1 MNKLLFF
8 LLCPYIFYA
17 QNINYE
23 KINLYIDKQ
32 VEVNNFGGTVLVMKN
47 DSIIIKK
54 AYGYAN
60 FEWNI
65 KNTIDT
71 KFVLASITKHFTAI
85 AITQLLEKKQLN
97 IDSKLS
103 EFFPDYPKG
112 NKVTIHMLLT
122 HTAGLP
128 LDFEELY
135 LDHTTMSKDKAI
147 KIIQKKP
154 YLFEPGT
161 NCKYSNIGYF
171 LLSQIIEKVSKKTF
185 EKFLQEN
192 IFDRA
197 KMKNTGVSNN
207 DSIVSKKA
215 AIYYRNG
222 NSYTLNPY
230 INWNL
235 NVGLDGI
242 YSTIEDLYQLDRA
255 SYGTTLLSEKSKKIM
270 QTQYNK
276 KYPDGGFIDSYGYG
290 IFINPYFNHGHK
302 LLTHSGGFF
311 GTVTTFD
318 SYPDDNVFIAVLS
331 NNESES
337 HMISYGLAGILFNK
351 DVEIPYKHIEINDKK
366 NDKKKYAGSYEDV
379 KIIFSN
385 EKLYLNNLKTELL
398 QESETKF
405 FRKDNND
412 RTINFLT
419 NEQDKIIGLILR
431 KGGVKEIKNKRN

>member
-1 MNKLLFF
+1 
-8 LLCPYIFYA
+8 
-17 QNINYE
+17 
-23 KINLYIDKQ
+23 
-32 VEVNNFGGTVLVMKN
+32 
-47 DSIIIKK
+47 
-54 AYGYAN
+54 
-60 FEWNI
+60 
-65 KNTIDT
+65 
-71 KFVLASITKHFTAI
+71 
-85 AITQLLEKKQLN
+85 
-97 IDSKLS
+97 
-103 EFFPDYPKG
+103 
-112 NKVTIHMLLT
+112 MLLT

-135 LDHTTMSKDKAI
+135 LDHTAMSKEKAI

-222 NSYTLNPY
+222 NSFALNPY
-230 INWNL
+230 VNWNL

-255 SYGTTLLSEKSKKIM
+255 SYATTLLSEKSKKIM

-302 LLTHSGGFF
+302 LLTHSGGYF
-311 GTVTTFD
+311 GTMTTFD
-318 SYPDDNVFIAVLS
+318 SYPDDNVFITVLS

-351 DVEIPYKHIEINDKK
+351 DVEIPYKHVEINDKK
-366 NDKKKYAGSYEDV
+366 NDEKKYEGSFGDV
-379 KIIFSN
+379 KIIYFN
-385 EKLYLNNLKTELL
+385 QRLYLNNLKTELL

-419 NEQDKIIGLILR
+419 
-431 KGGVKEIKNKRN
+431 